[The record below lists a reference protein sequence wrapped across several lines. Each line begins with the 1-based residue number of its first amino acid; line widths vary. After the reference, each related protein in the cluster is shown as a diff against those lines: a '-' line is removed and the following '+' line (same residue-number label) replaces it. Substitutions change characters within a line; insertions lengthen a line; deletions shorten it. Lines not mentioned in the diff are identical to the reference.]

1 MKENQNM
8 QVLEYMR
15 EHGSISQREA
25 VRIGCYRLSAR
36 ILDLRRMG
44 YAITATRKT
53 FFTKAGHYGFYAEYK
68 LVEK

>member
-1 MKENQNM
+1 MKENQNK

-15 EHGSISQREA
+15 EHGSISQRDA

-36 ILDLRRMG
+36 IHDLRQMG
-44 YAITATRKT
+44 YVITSERKT

-68 LVEK
+68 LVEE